1 MLVSAFSKLRGLLLP
16 HVSQLAREGAIMAPG
31 QELIIYRTGAVNWSL
46 LLCWI
51 AVLLIVYF
59 WLASCTVHNYAL
71 ISPIFF
77 RL

>member
-1 MLVSAFSKLRGLLLP
+1 MPIEVIILSFYYVRLGGSAMR
-16 HVSQLAREGAIMAPG
+16 APG
-31 QELIIYRTGAVNWSL
+31 EIQELIIYRTSAVNWSL